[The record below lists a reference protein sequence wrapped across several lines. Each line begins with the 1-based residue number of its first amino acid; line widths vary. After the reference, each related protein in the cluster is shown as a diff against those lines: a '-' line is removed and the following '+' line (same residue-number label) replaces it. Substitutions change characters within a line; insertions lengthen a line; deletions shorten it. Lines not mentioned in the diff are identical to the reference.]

1 MPSTFVD
8 EIVAKPEMTTRCFCN
23 PSGEE
28 ALVLAAKNGNE
39 RAFET
44 LVERYRGRI
53 IAIALR
59 FSRVEEDA
67 EDAAQ
72 ISFQKAYF
80 RLRTFEGKS
89 SFSTWLTRIAINE
102 ALMLQRRSR
111 AQRQVSM
118 DEHSTEA
125 ETGSAGLEIQ
135 DSRPDPEVSCA
146 QRERAR
152 ILLAAMGKLRPALR
166 KAIELRELT
175 ELSMEET
182 AGHLGIS
189 VGAVKARLFHGRREL
204 RQALRRHFRP
214 PRRTRSK
221 AVQAISIASRAVA

>member
-1 MPSTFVD
+1 MRSSFAD
-8 EIVAKPEMTTRCFCN
+8 ETVAKPEMTTRSFRD
-23 PSGEE
+23 PSSEE
-28 ALVLAAKNGNE
+28 ALVIAARNGNE

-53 IAIALR
+53 IAIAMRLT
-59 FSRVEEDA
+59 RVEEDA

-72 ISFQKAYF
+72 VSFQKAYC

-102 ALMLQRRSR
+102 ALMLRRRTR
-111 AQRQVSM
+111 AHQQVSI
-118 DEHSTEA
+118 DEHPIEA
-125 ETGSAGLEIQ
+125 ERGSAGLEIP
-135 DSRPDPEVSCA
+135 DSRPDPEASCA
-146 QRERAR
+146 QGERAR
-152 ILLAAMGKLRPALR
+152 ILLAAMDKLRPALR

-175 ELSMEET
+175 ELSTEET

-204 RQALRRHFRP
+204 RQALRRHLGPYRG
-214 PRRTRSK
+214 PRNK
-221 AVQAISIASRAVA
+221 AIRATSIASPVFA

>member
-1 MPSTFVD
+1 MRSSFVHQT
-8 EIVAKPEMTTRCFCN
+8 VNKPAMKTRSFRN
-23 PSGEE
+23 PSNEE
-28 ALVLAAKNGNE
+28 RLVIAAKNGSE

-59 FSRVEEDA
+59 LTRVEDDA

-72 ISFQKAYF
+72 ISFQKSYF

-102 ALMLQRRSR
+102 ALMLRRRTR
-111 AQRQVSM
+111 AHWQVSI
-118 DEHSTEA
+118 DEPIEA
-125 ETGSAGLEIQ
+125 ETGAADLETP

-146 QRERAR
+146 QGERAR
-152 ILLAAMGKLRPALR
+152 ILLAAMDKLRPALR
-166 KAIELRELT
+166 KAIELRELA
-175 ELSMEET
+175 ELSTEET

-204 RQALRRHFRP
+204 REALRRHFRP
-214 PRRTRSK
+214 PRRPRNKTMRATSM
-221 AVQAISIASRAVA
+221 ASRAVA